1 MEQTEKTVQVVYKN
15 VSASEINFSADEIM
29 ERFTRGD
36 ASRNTEGS
44 GLGLAIVKSFTEAQ
58 GGKVKVD
65 LEDDMFKVTVSFP
78 KVQATE

>member
-1 MEQTEKTVQVVYKN
+1 MEQTGKMVNVIYKN
-15 VSASEINFSADEIM
+15 VSAAEISYNAEEIL

-58 GGKVKVD
+58 GGKAKVE
-65 LEDDMFKVTVSFP
+65 LEDDLFKVTVSFP
-78 KVQATE
+78 TV